1 MPPTRALVLSWLT
14 AVALGLV
21 LLPRE
26 PATVPVLLAA
36 AVVLV
41 GLTLLLLSAHR
52 RGLLEK
58 LLDVLHGLPLL
69 RRMARALEPR
79 RELLVQMDEQISQ
92 FYHRDRRRFF
102 AALGFEYLGRCIF

>member
-1 MPPTRALVLSWLT
+1 MLHTLALVLSWLT
-14 AVALGLV
+14 PLALGLV

-26 PATVPVLLAA
+26 PVTVAVLLAA

-69 RRMARALEPR
+69 SRMAHALEPR
-79 RELLVQMDEQISQ
+79 RELLVQMDEQI
-92 FYHRDRRRFF
+92 
-102 AALGFEYLGRCIF
+102 EIGRASCRERV